1 MKHHLIF
8 CLVGMG
14 LGLAACS
21 DQGTEGSRSVEA
33 SQEVAAPL
41 QVAAMGP
48 GILSDGPDA
57 SLSAEAF
64 AAQCDADVS
73 TATEMLTVMKA
84 ASGPTTVE
92 SVLKPIDELDIFVS
106 KPYSWAYLMSFV
118 HPDPALRDV
127 ATECLQK
134 IIPLFS
140 DIGLAR
146 EIYDR
151 LIAVDVSDADPVLQ
165 KYHADQIRNYQQSG
179 VDKDDATRAQIKALE
194 EKLGEYGQTYER
206 NIREDVRYV
215 EVSSA
220 AELDGLPQDYIDNH
234 PPGEDGIIRISTN
247 YPDLFPVMS
256 YAHNDELRR
265 ELRLAYGNR
274 AYPANEEVLRNL
286 LQTRHDLAGLLG
298 YETHADAAT
307 VNMMVDTPIK
317 SEAFIDEIS
326 ALVRPSAM
334 REKARL
340 LERYRQIDP
349 EATKVRPWQRAYIE
363 ELIRRE
369 EYEIDSREVRQY
381 FQYDN
386 VQSGIFTLIEDLFD
400 LEFRRWETSVWHD
413 SVEAFEVLESGEVIG
428 RFYLDMHPRDGKYK
442 HAAHMRLRTG
452 VVGLQIPLSALMTN
466 FPGGD
471 GTAGL
476 MDHDEVATFLH
487 EFGHLI
493 HNMLSGTRA
502 WSGVSGMS
510 MERDFAEAPSQM
522 LEEWMWDYETIEAFG
537 VNEAGEVLPPVLFEK
552 MKAARN
558 FGLSTGTAGQ
568 TFLAAMSLNYH
579 NRPPADMDFE
589 ELQKELYAKYSV
601 YEYEEGTHLF
611 ANFGHL
617 RNMSSNYYAYQWS
630 LAIAY
635 DMLTR
640 FETAGLRD
648 KDAAR
653 DYRVKVLGAGG
664 SKPAA
669 EFVEDFLGRPIAM
682 KSYSDWLA
690 RAVEVE

>member
-1 MKHHLIF
+1 MKHHILAT
-8 CLVGMG
+8 LVGFS
-14 LGLAACS
+14 LVVTSC
-21 DQGTEGSRSVEA
+21 
-33 SQEVAAPL
+33 SQEAAEEEPAEQEIVLSVATMA
-41 QVAAMGP
+41 P

-57 SLSAEAF
+57 LLSPEAF
-64 AAQCDADVS
+64 TAQCDADVGKA
-73 TATEMLTVMKA
+73 TAMLATMKA
-84 ASGPTTVE
+84 ATGPATVDR
-92 SVLKPIDELDIFVS
+92 VLGPIDELDMFVS
-106 KPYSWAYLMSFV
+106 RPYSWAYLMSFV
-118 HPDPALRDV
+118 HPSTIMRGTASQCV
-127 ATECLQK
+127 QK
-134 IIPLFS
+134 FIPIFS

-151 LIAVDVSDADPVLQ
+151 LIAVDVSDADSVLQ
-165 KYHADQIRNYQQSG
+165 HYHADQVRNYKQSG
-179 VDKDDATRAQIKALE
+179 VDKDDETRAKIKALE
-194 EKLGEYGQTYER
+194 EKLSDYGQTYER

-215 EVSSA
+215 EVMSVE
-220 AELDGLPQDYIDNH
+220 ELDGLPQDYIDNH
-234 PPGEDGIIRISTN
+234 PPDENGVIRISTN

-256 YAHNDELRR
+256 YAHNDDLRR
-265 ELRLAYGNR
+265 KLRLAYGNR
-274 AYPANEEVLRNL
+274 AYPENEDVLRNL
-286 LQTRHDLAGLLG
+286 LQSRHDLAGLLG
-298 YETHADAAT
+298 HETHADAAMF
-307 VNMMVDTPIK
+307 NMMVNTPQK
-317 SEAFIDEIS
+317 SGAFIDEIA

-340 LERYRQIDP
+340 LERYQQIDP
-349 EATKVRPWQRAYIE
+349 EATKVMPWQRSYIE

-386 VQSGIFTLIEDLFD
+386 VQSGIFTLIEDLFE
-400 LEFRRWETSVWHD
+400 LEFRPWETSVWD
-413 SVEAFEVLESGEVIG
+413 ESVEAFEVLEGGAVIG

-452 VVGLQIPLSALMTN
+452 VVGKQIPLSALMTN

-471 GTAGL
+471 GTLGL
-476 MDHDEVATFLH
+476 MDHAEVATFLH

-493 HNMLSGTRA
+493 HNMLSGTRE

-510 MERDFAEAPSQM
+510 MESDFVEAPSQM
-522 LEEWMWDYETIEAFG
+522 LEEWMWDYETIKAFG
-537 VNEAGEVLPPVLFEK
+537 VDEAGKVLPVELFEK

-558 FGLSTGTAGQ
+558 FGLATGTAGQ
-568 TFLAAMSLNYH
+568 TFLASMSLNFH
-579 NRPPADMDFE
+579 NRSPADIDFNALQE
-589 ELQKELYAKYSV
+589 ELYSKYSV
-601 YEYEEGTHLF
+601 YDYEEGTHLF

-640 FETAGLRD
+640 FEDGGLRN
-648 KDAAR
+648 KDIAR
-653 DYRVKVLGAGG
+653 DYRIKVLGAAG

-669 EFVEDFLGRPIAM
+669 EFVEDFLDRPISM

-690 RAVEVE
+690 EAVSE